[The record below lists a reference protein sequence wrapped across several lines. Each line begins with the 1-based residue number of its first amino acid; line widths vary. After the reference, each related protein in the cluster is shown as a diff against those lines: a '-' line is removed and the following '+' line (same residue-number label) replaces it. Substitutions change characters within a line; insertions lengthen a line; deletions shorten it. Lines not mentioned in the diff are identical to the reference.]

1 MQAGT
6 AESAIRLK
14 IVYVNFESSKIV
26 YVNFE
31 AATARVEVEGGKGKR
46 KEIKQ
51 TVLSSPPKILSMQIT
66 FLCMPPPPKKQAGKW
81 KMWIFKNCLR
91 QLWKTQVSRAGG
103 GRGEIVNIQIKF
115 YIAT

>member
-1 MQAGT
+1 MQAGNT

-66 FLCMPPPPKKQAGKW
+66 FLCMPPPKKQAGK
-81 KMWIFKNCLR
+81 
-91 QLWKTQVSRAGG
+91 
-103 GRGEIVNIQIKF
+103 
-115 YIAT
+115 